1 MAIEHYFV
9 LEILPFVTSTLPIHV
24 VKVSQ
29 LPVTLFAVFRASPS
43 RSIFAFKHIAIKT
56 KLFLYQILLF
66 SFYDCDKIGHCLLMI
81 SFDLHFIFNR
91 ELKGKKFQQFCF
103 YLWLAIKRKSG
114 VRRKDIIAILKQ
126 RNLWK

>member
-29 LPVTLFAVFRASPS
+29 LPVSLFAFFRSSPS

-56 KLFLYQILLF
+56 KLFLYQIILF
-66 SFYDCDKIGHCLLMI
+66 SFHDFDKIGGCLLMI
-81 SFDLHFIFNR
+81 SFDLPFIFNR
-91 ELKGKKFQQFCF
+91 ELKGKRIPTVLFLF
-103 YLWLAIKRKSG
+103 
-114 VRRKDIIAILKQ
+114 IACD
-126 RNLWK
+126 